1 MSTNPFAR
9 LKALL
14 PPEPVLIGRVV
25 EHHEEDDTSTVA
37 LLTGPGLGLVPV
49 TEGVVTG
56 NLVRVRGRTVAVDD
70 NAFIRG
76 GVVQNQAPGGT
87 PLELVT
93 GAIVTLPGGP
103 QGITFAGPVP
113 AQAATVGVPFTLDLL
128 PFFSG
133 YYPAL
138 AWALTAGSLAGSG
151 LALDAT
157 AGRIAG
163 TPTGPATLAG
173 LVATA
178 TDATGL
184 SASTAAF
191 TITVGS

>member
-9 LKALL
+9 LRALL

-25 EHHEEDDTSTVA
+25 EHHDDDTSTVS
-37 LLTGPGLGLVPV
+37 LLSAPGVGLIPV

-76 GVVQNQAPGGT
+76 GVVQSQAPAGD
-87 PLELVT
+87 PLEIST
-93 GAIVTLPGGP
+93 GAVIALPGGP
-103 QGITFAGPVP
+103 QGITFTGPVP
-113 AQAATVGVPFTLDLL
+113 AQSATVGVAFELDLA
-128 PFFSG
+128 PYMSG

-138 AWALTAGSLAGSG
+138 TWALSAGSLAGSG
-151 LALDAT
+151 LALDES
-157 AGRIAG
+157 AGLITG

-184 SASTAAF
+184 SASTGAF
-191 TITVGS
+191 TITIGT